1 MASVF
6 RRLLEQMPWRLLVI
20 LLGRML
26 PLLHSTSM
34 PGSSIL
40 SPLVGEQQ
48 GTRRSTHNQP
58 HRITI
63 MHTMAS
69 RVRRST
75 LRGCAKSAE
84 ACGLREFFIDIKPPI
99 KHLGHFHPDTSAPAG
114 SRPDPNTRFP
124 RGTLLLLSASIHSP
138 QPSSPQELYQLAP
151 YDKA

>member
-1 MASVF
+1 MT
-6 RRLLEQMPWRLLVI
+6 RLGPDLWPQYFADSLRQLLVI

-48 GTRRSTHNQP
+48 GTRRSTRNQP
-58 HRITI
+58 HHITI

-69 RVRRST
+69 RVRHST
-75 LRGCAKSAE
+75 LHCSAKSAE

-114 SRPDPNTRFP
+114 SRPDPNTRSEGYALVTVCQRPFP
-124 RGTLLLLSASIHSP
+124 TTELAARTLSASA
-138 QPSSPQELYQLAP
+138 L
-151 YDKA
+151 